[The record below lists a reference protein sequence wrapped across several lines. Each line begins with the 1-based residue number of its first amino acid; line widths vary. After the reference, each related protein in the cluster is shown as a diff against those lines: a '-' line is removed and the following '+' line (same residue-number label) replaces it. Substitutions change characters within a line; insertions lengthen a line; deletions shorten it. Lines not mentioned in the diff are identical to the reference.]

1 VVTLAETLMMMMM
14 TMMTEVTVGNRT
26 QTVVDP
32 VGAVAFRSDD
42 QVVVDPEDLEDQ
54 EVVAQVE
61 TPKMDLTRNPLAVW
75 KE

>member
-1 VVTLAETLMMMMM
+1 MMIK
-14 TMMTEVTVGNRT
+14 VTVGNRT

-42 QVVVDPEDLEDQ
+42 QVVADPENLEDQ

-61 TPKMDLTRNPLAVW
+61 TQGMDLTRNPLAGW